1 MSLIAI
7 YVEKFHADHVGLCFG
22 LNSVESVLGGAHNDL
37 S

>member
-7 YVEKFHADHVGLCFG
+7 YVEKFNADHVELCFG
-22 LNSVESVLGGAHNDL
+22 LHSVESVLGGAHNDL